1 MAETQTPAQTGEPT
15 TALPQP
21 TFELNSR
28 RNFFAFSLDMLS
40 FATGIAF
47 IPATIVL
54 VGLASHMTS
63 DKTLLG
69 VVAMTGSVAWF
80 LPQIVAARIVHG
92 KRRQKGYLVGASLIG
107 RQAYLVMAIWLLVT
121 QAKSPLLTVWVLIAC
136 IAVFHI
142 SDSLAG
148 VAWFD
153 MLSRALSPR
162 VRARSVTIGNLIGL
176 VGGIGSGFIVERVLS
191 PAGLP
196 YPTNYAVILLCA
208 WVCFIISFVAIVFI
222 QETPMSD
229 TEHSQ
234 VAESHF
240 IQDLREAL
248 RTDKSFQ
255 RLIIARLFTG
265 IEAIATAFYVIFL
278 RERLQVDDSTLGIL
292 TIASVVGGIIG
303 IVFFGWLSNRFGS
316 RGVIW
321 LSVALQVMSPTL
333 ALAVAALPFITQDNP
348 TLGLYFFIAAFAI
361 DNAVGQAG
369 LLGFQG
375 YPLDAAPERHR
386 AMYIGV
392 LNSVGGVVSLTPV
405 LGGLMLNFL
414 SGVTTS
420 MTAYSVVFG
429 IATVSVL
436 VGLIVSLSLPKP
448 ARAG

>member
-1 MAETQTPAQTGEPT
+1 MPETQS
-15 TALPQP
+15 LPQSNEPVTASTLP
-21 TFELNSR
+21 TYKLNSR
-28 RNFFAFSLDMLS
+28 RNFLAFSIDMLS

-54 VGLASHMTS
+54 VGLASHLTS

-92 KRRQKGYLVGASLIG
+92 KRHQKGYLVGASLIG

-121 QAKSPLLTVWVLIAC
+121 QAQSPLLTVWLLIAC
-136 IAVFHI
+136 IATFHMC
-142 SDSLAG
+142 DSLAG

-176 VGGIGSGFIVERVLS
+176 VGGIGSGVVVERVLS

-196 YPTNYAVILLCA
+196 FPTNYAVILLCA
-208 WVCFIISFVAIVFI
+208 WAFFIISFVAILFI
-222 QETPMSD
+222 QETPMSA

-248 RTDKSFQ
+248 RTDKTFQ

-265 IEAIATAFYVIFL
+265 IEAIAIAFYVIFL
-278 RERLQVDDSTLGIL
+278 RERLQVSDATLGLL
-292 TIASVVGGIIG
+292 TIASVVGGIVG
-303 IVFFGWLSNRFGS
+303 IVFFGWLGNRFGS
-316 RGVIW
+316 RWVIW
-321 LSVALQVMSPTL
+321 LSVMLQVMSPVL
-333 ALAVAALPFITQDNP
+333 ALAVAAFPAITQANP
-348 TLGLYFFIAAFAI
+348 ALGLYFFMAAFGI

-369 LLGFQG
+369 MLGFQS

-405 LGGLMLNFL
+405 LGGLLLDSL
-414 SGVTTS
+414 SSVTGS
-420 MTAYSVVFG
+420 MAAYSIVFG
-429 IATVSVL
+429 IAAASVL
-436 VGLIVSLSLPKP
+436 IGLVFSLSLPKP
-448 ARAG
+448 TRAG